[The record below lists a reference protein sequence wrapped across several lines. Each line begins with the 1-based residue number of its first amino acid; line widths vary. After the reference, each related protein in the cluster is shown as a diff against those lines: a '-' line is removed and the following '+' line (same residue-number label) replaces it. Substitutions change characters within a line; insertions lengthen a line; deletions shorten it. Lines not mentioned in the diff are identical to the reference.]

1 MSGPNSTKLGN
12 NPRAIIGD
20 SIIRLYFRRL
30 KTRTSQMRQR
40 GKYRPNS
47 CLFALVVSRGGVDE
61 QNVWVYFCCQTVMY
75 GDPNSDK
82 LLTAAAP
89 QSVRLDF
96 GWKKRTAAKQKAFDI
111 RRGQRAV
118 HSKEMRCW
126 LNALRDL
133 SQAIKCDILLI
144 HQYTIHNSVGT

>member
-1 MSGPNSTKLGN
+1 
-12 NPRAIIGD
+12 
-20 SIIRLYFRRL
+20 
-30 KTRTSQMRQR
+30 
-40 GKYRPNS
+40 
-47 CLFALVVSRGGVDE
+47 
-61 QNVWVYFCCQTVMY
+61 MY

-133 SQAIKCDILLI
+133 SQAINLSSVIYYSFTNIL
-144 HQYTIHNSVGT
+144 YTIVLGHSDAVE